1 MGTLYLSNVNLEK
14 RTILIAMRFLLLTA
28 AWAAICW
35 AQKIDTEFDKAL
47 DFLQFK
53 TFAIREGKINAKDPM
68 LSSELVEKNLR
79 SAMVE
84 QLKAKGLTEV
94 ESKADLNVT
103 FRLTGGT
110 GRQQVLAPGQ
120 TVDVAGPR
128 GRVTERTTRP
138 RRASITQ
145 AKDTLLIDLRNAA
158 TKELAWRAVCVDQ
171 QDNPAKLEKRLPGM
185 VTKAFQKYPP
195 KKK

>member
-1 MGTLYLSNVNLEK
+1 
-14 RTILIAMRFLLLTA
+14 MRFLLLTA
-28 AWAAICW
+28 AWVATSLAW

-47 DFLQFK
+47 DFSQFK

-79 SAMVE
+79 SAIVA
-84 QLKAKGLTEV
+84 QLKAKGLGEV
-94 ESKADLNVT
+94 DSKADLNVT

-110 GRQQVLAPGQ
+110 AKQQVLAPGQ
-120 TVDVAGPR
+120 TVDVVGPR
-128 GRVTERTTRP
+128 GRVSERTTRP
-138 RRASITQ
+138 RKASITQ
-145 AKDTLLIDLRNAA
+145 AKDTLVIDLRNTA

-171 QDNPAKLEKRLPGM
+171 QDDPAKLEKRLPNM
-185 VTKAFQKYPP
+185 VAKAFQKYPP

>member
-1 MGTLYLSNVNLEK
+1 
-14 RTILIAMRFLLLTA
+14 MRFLLLTA
-28 AWAAICW
+28 LSAASCW

-47 DFLQFK
+47 DFSQFK

-79 SAMVE
+79 SAIVE

-103 FRLTGGT
+103 FRLTEGKGK
-110 GRQQVLAPGQ
+110 QQVLTPGQ
-120 TVDVAGPR
+120 TVDTIGPR
-128 GRVTERTTRP
+128 GRITERNTRP
-138 RRASITQ
+138 RRAGITQ
-145 AKDTLLIDLRNAA
+145 AKDTLVIDLRNTA
-158 TKELAWRAVCVDQ
+158 TKELAWRAVGVDK
-171 QDNPAKLEKRLPGM
+171 QDDPGKLERRLPGM